1 MLSDEILS
9 RLDIVPLDELKI
21 HEQTVPANLHSLR
34 ETMLNLGKLV
44 DPIIIDREHK
54 IVLDG
59 NHRRQ
64 VLEVLKVENAIVQPV
79 DYKDPQIKIGGWHIA
94 TKKLKFEDISA
105 HPTDLDAGFKAL
117 QNMSASLMAITKENG
132 VKKAKLIK
140 CDKPDLQAIFTQQEN
155 YLKEK
160 LEIENI
166 KDKSNGSL
174 IFIEDSRMDY
184 FLDNDYLVFARKI
197 FTKDEVIKEALAGRP
212 LPPKSTRHMIPNRII
227 RLNFRLGYLNETP
240 DQARMLLADLL
251 KKRVKYGS
259 ARYYTE
265 PVIVLY

>member
-9 RLDIVPLDELKI
+9 RLDIIPLETLKI

-44 DPIIIDREHK
+44 DPIIIDRQHR

-64 VLEVLKVENAIVQPV
+64 VLEHLKLENAIVQPV
-79 DYKDPQIKIGGWHIA
+79 DYMDSSIKIGGWYIA
-94 TKKLKFEDISA
+94 TKNLDFDSIKAELISLEA
-105 HPTDLDAGFKAL
+105 GLNSLQDLSATFMAISL
-117 QNMSASLMAITKENG
+117 QNGKKE
-132 VKKAKLIK
+132 AKLIPSPK
-140 CDKPDLQAIFTQQEN
+140 KDLQSVFAHQEKF
-155 YLKEK
+155 LKDSLG
-160 LEIENI
+160 LESITER
-166 KDKSNGSL
+166 NGSL
-174 IFIEDSRMDY
+174 AFIEDSRVDY
-184 FLDNDYLVFARKI
+184 FLNNGYTVLARKI
-197 FTKDEVIKEALAGRP
+197 FTKEEVIQEALAGRP

-240 DQARMLLADLL
+240 EAAHMLLAESL

>member
-9 RLDIVPLDELKI
+9 RLDIIPLESLKI

-44 DPIIIDREHK
+44 DPIIIDKEHK

-64 VLEVLKVENAIVQPV
+64 VLEILKVENAIVQPV
-79 DYKDPQIKIGGWHIA
+79 DYKDESIQIGGWYIA
-94 TKKLKFEDISA
+94 TKKLAFEQIDGQE
-105 HPTDLDAGFKAL
+105 TQLQVGFDAL
-117 QNMSASLMAITKENG
+117 QDMSASFMAIVKKDG
-132 VKKAKLIK
+132 QKKAKLIISQK
-140 CDKPDLQAIFTQQEN
+140 KDLQSIFSQQEEF
-155 YLKEK
+155 LKKSLKIEDVKEK
-160 LEIENI
+160 NSSIV
-166 KDKSNGSL
+166 
-174 IFIEDSRMDY
+174 FIEDSRLDY
-184 FLDNDYLVFARKI
+184 FLENGYLVFARKI
-197 FTKDEVIKEALAGRP
+197 FSKDEVITEALAGRP
-212 LPPKSTRHMIPNRII
+212 LPPKSTRHMIPSRII

-240 DQARMLLADLL
+240 QQAHMLLSDLL